1 MGQKSAWHL
10 NLPSRHIRLTSE
22 RSSGR
27 LRTSAIEMLSEEQS
41 FEPDQT
47 TDLLLEERWTDLL
60 KVGSTYS

>member
-1 MGQKSAWHL
+1 
-10 NLPSRHIRLTSE
+10 
-22 RSSGR
+22 
-27 LRTSAIEMLSEEQS
+27 MLSEEQS